1 MLDIKFIREN
11 PEIVKNAIRKK
22 YIDFDLDAFL
32 FLDEER
38 KKLLQET
45 EEARAKQNML
55 SDRVPRIAD
64 AAEKASAIEIL
75 KRLKERLSAYE
86 DEFKVKDGEWQKQMF
101 LIPNIPDPSVPEG
114 ISDGQNLEIRRW
126 GAIRR
131 FRFPIKDHISLMK
144 DLNMVDLE
152 RGAKVSGFRGY
163 FLKNDAV
170 MITMALWKF
179 VFNELMK
186 KGFSSFI
193 APLMARQE
201 NFIGTG
207 WLPQG
212 EEEVYKTQDGLYLSG
227 TAEVPMMGYH
237 AGEILD
243 EKELPKKY
251 SAISWCL
258 RREAGNYGKDTKGV
272 FRIHEFI
279 KIEQLILCKADHT
292 ESVYWHEEL
301 TKNSESIMQAL
312 NIPYRVVVNCGGDL
326 GLGQV
331 KKYDIEAWV
340 PSEHRYRETHS
351 ASYFHDFQSRRLN
364 IRYKDK
370 EGKLR
375 FVHSLNNTAVAIPRI
390 LIPLLENHQ
399 NEDGAILI
407 PKVLQKFMEKKIIS

>member
-11 PEIVKNAIRKK
+11 SEIIKNAILKK
-22 YIDFDLDAFL
+22 HIDFNLSAFL

-45 EEARAKQNML
+45 EELRAKQNTL

-64 AAEKASAIEIL
+64 DAEKVSSIEIL
-75 KRLKERLSAYE
+75 KRLKERLSSYE
-86 DEFKVKDGEWQKQMF
+86 DEFKVKDAEWQKQMF

-114 ISDGQNLEIRRW
+114 ISDAQNLEIRRW

-131 FRFPIKDHISLMK
+131 FRFPIKDHINLMK
-144 DLNMVDLE
+144 DLNMIDLE
-152 RGAKVSGFRGY
+152 RGTKVAGFRGY

-170 MITMALWKF
+170 LINMALWKF

-186 KGFSSFI
+186 KGFSPFF
-193 APLMARQE
+193 APLMAKQE
-201 NFIGTG
+201 NFVGTG

-243 EKELPKKY
+243 EKDLPKKY

-258 RREAGNYGKDTKGV
+258 RREAGSYGKDTKGI

-279 KIEQLILCKADHT
+279 KIEQLILCKADHI

-375 FVHSLNNTAVAIPRI
+375 FVHSLNNTAVASPRI

-399 NEDGAILI
+399 KEDGTIEI